1 MKSPSIRRSLL
12 IRCGIGVGALLCA
25 LSLTIYLMVRQSL
38 YQEIDQ
44 SITQTAALLANQVE
58 LENDEVLF
66 EWQEGLGTNNA
77 LILDGLFQFWSDTT
91 GKTSRSPA
99 LLSQDLPNFH
109 GENGS
114 PLVRNILL
122 PNGKRGRAVGLRVI
136 PFILPEEM
144 EKMKARGRIIDP
156 KSLPHTLV
164 VAQNLEPLHHTL
176 DQLRY
181 VLLSGSLLT
190 LALGFTL
197 IDHVIRITL
206 RPIDEL
212 SRQVRE
218 RTEHQL
224 DSALKLPGTLPA
236 EIAGLAGNF
245 DSLLARVASIRQR
258 ERDFI
263 RHAAHELRT
272 PIAGLHAT
280 TELALSQTRD
290 APEYA
295 AYLKSC
301 RKTAEELGTLVN
313 RLSALARI
321 GSPSASPVKT
331 EIISPARLIHELL
344 PPFEAVAGKRGITIT
359 VEPCDPALRIIGD
372 IALCRIILN
381 NLFDNAACYTPDHG
395 SIRVRCE
402 SAGRQAA
409 ITVSNHAPDLTE
421 SPDRLFEPLFR
432 GESSSNESGGHLGI
446 GLALS
451 LDAANAMGGT
461 LKARKTPDGWIA
473 FTLGLPGAP
482 PAAGPSKPGF
492 PDNETERL

>member
-38 YQEIDQ
+38 YREIDE
-44 SITQTAALLANQVE
+44 SIKQTAALLANQVE
-58 LENDEVLF
+58 FENDEVIF

-77 LILDGLFQFWSDTT
+77 LILDGLFQFWDDKT
-91 GKTSRSPA
+91 GKTTRSPA
-99 LLSQDLPNFH
+99 LQSQDLPRFR
-109 GENGS
+109 GEDGS
-114 PLVRNILL
+114 PLVQNIHL
-122 PNGKRGRAVGLRVI
+122 PDGKRGRAVGLRVI
-136 PFILPEEM
+136 PFILPEEI
-144 EKMKARGRIIDP
+144 EKMKARGRVIDP
-156 KSLPHTLV
+156 KSIPHTLV
-164 VAQNLEPLHHTL
+164 VAENLEPLHHTL

-206 RPIDEL
+206 RPIDDL

-224 DSALKLPGTLPA
+224 DSALELPGTLPE
-236 EIAGLAGNF
+236 EIAVLAGNF

-290 APEYA
+290 APEYE
-295 AYLKSC
+295 AYLMSC
-301 RKTAEELGTLVN
+301 GKTAEELGTLVN

-321 GSPSASPVKT
+321 GSPSASPLKT
-331 EIISPARLIHELL
+331 EIISPAGLINELL
-344 PPFEAVAGKRGITIT
+344 PPFEAIAGKRGIAIR
-359 VEPCDPALRIIGD
+359 VDHCDPVMRINGD
-372 IALCRIILN
+372 RAMCRIILN
-381 NLFDNAACYTPDHG
+381 NLLDNAACYAPDQG
-395 SIRVRCE
+395 EIRVRCE
-402 SAGRQAA
+402 STGRQAA
-409 ITVSNHAPDLTE
+409 ITVSNPAPDLTE

-461 LKARKTPDGWIA
+461 LKARKTAGGWIE
-473 FTLGLPGAP
+473 FTLELPAAP
-482 PAAGPSKPGF
+482 PATEPAESGF
-492 PDNETERL
+492 PGDQTERL

>member
-12 IRCGIGVGALLCA
+12 IRCGIGVGALLCV
-25 LSLTIYLMVRQSL
+25 LSLIIYLMVRQSL
-38 YQEIDQ
+38 YREIDL

-58 LENDEVLF
+58 FENGEVIF
-66 EWQEGLGTNNA
+66 EWQEGLGTNKA
-77 LILDGLFQFWSDTT
+77 LILDGLFQYWNDTT
-91 GKTSRSPA
+91 GKPTRSPA
-99 LLSQDLPNFH
+99 LQSRDLPRFH

-114 PLVRNILL
+114 PLVKNIHL
-122 PNGKRGRAVGLRVI
+122 PDGKRGRAAGLRVI

-144 EKMKARGRIIDP
+144 EKMQARGSIIDP
-156 KSLPHTLV
+156 KSIPHTLV
-164 VAQNLEPLHHTL
+164 VAGNLEPLHRTL

-181 VLLSGSLLT
+181 VLLSGTLLT

-206 RPIDEL
+206 RPIDDL

-224 DSALKLPGTLPA
+224 DSALVLPGALP
-236 EIAGLAGNF
+236 EELAGLAGNF
-245 DSLLARVASIRQR
+245 DSLLSRVASIRQR

-272 PIAGLHAT
+272 PIAGLQAT
-280 TELALSQTRD
+280 AELALSQTRN

-295 AYLKSC
+295 AYLTSC
-301 RKTAEELGTLVN
+301 RITAGELGTLVN

-321 GSPSASPVKT
+321 GGPSAFPVKP
-331 EIISPARLIHELL
+331 EIISPAGLIDELL
-344 PPFEAVAGKRGITIT
+344 PPFQAITGKRGIAIT
-359 VEPCDPALRIIGD
+359 VEPCDPELRFIGD
-372 IALCRIILN
+372 RALSRIILN
-381 NLFDNAACYTPDHG
+381 NLLDNAACYAPDQG

-402 SAGRQAA
+402 TTGKQAS
-409 ITVSNHAPDLTE
+409 ITVSNPAAGLTV
-421 SPDRLFEPLFR
+421 SPERLFEPLFR
-432 GESSSNESGGHLGI
+432 GEASASESGGHLGI

-461 LKARKTPDGWIA
+461 LKARKTPDGWIE
-473 FTLGLPGAP
+473 FTLGLPAAP
-482 PAAGPSKPGF
+482 
-492 PDNETERL
+492 